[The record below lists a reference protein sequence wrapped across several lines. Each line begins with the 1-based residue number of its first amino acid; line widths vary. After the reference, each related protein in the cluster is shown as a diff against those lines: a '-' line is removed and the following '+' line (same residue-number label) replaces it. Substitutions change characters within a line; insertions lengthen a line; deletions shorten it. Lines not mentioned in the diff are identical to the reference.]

1 MNLEEMRKQEDEKL
15 TEYLMGATEIVLT
28 KCKRCNAMGCM
39 GCVFSPGDGI
49 KGYLRGSLMMM
60 TKQRPALEE
69 KIDSLLQI
77 L

>member
-15 TEYLMGATEIVLT
+15 TEYLMGAAEIVLT
-28 KCKRCNAMGCM
+28 KCKRCNAMGYM

-49 KGYLRGSLMMM
+49 KGYLRETLMMM
-60 TKQRPALEE
+60 TKQRPALKE

>member
-1 MNLEEMRKQEDEKL
+1 MDLEEMRKQEDEKL
-15 TEYLMGATEIVLT
+15 TEYLIGAAEIVLT

-49 KGYLRGSLMMM
+49 KGYLRESLKMM

-69 KIDSLLQI
+69 KLDSLLKT